1 MKKQNIIFFIILVS
15 LAFGA
20 SKYDKEIKNNSNK
33 LESAKTAVIQ
43 TDQQIKKLA
52 FEINQQQSI
61 LDNIQSNIVTLNNL
75 IAGNKSTI
83 DKATTEMQ
91 TLEQTAEQITKQKT
105 EQEARFAEIIV
116 ENFASSKAKDLENK
130 RTKEDVVSG
139 EIYSI
144 LGDVVK
150 SEIVELDTQY
160 DILNQN
166 KFQKEVRIKEV
177 KITLNE
183 NNSKKNNLA
192 KLEKAQLDSIKKLE
206 KKHIEYQNQ
215 LAKNQQTQ
223 QKLTSILKQLNI
235 LKAQEVV
242 VKKEMPKS
250 KKKSIFEDMNA
261 STKQQYKIVSPN
273 INVDVKKIG
282 SSTGELKIARYLGA
296 KTISPLKNFT
306 IVKRFGKYYDDVY
319 NMEFFNESVTLAAK
333 EQDSKVV
340 SVLPGKVIYE
350 KKNQS
355 ILDNVVI
362 IQHPN
367 GLHTVYS
374 HLDKISPTISTGKY
388 LESGYTIGR
397 VSGNLVF
404 QVTQNNAFIDP
415 LDLIN

>member
-75 IAGNKSTI
+75 IAGNKNTI
-83 DKATTEMQ
+83 DEATTEMQ

-116 ENFASSKAKDLENK
+116 ENFASSKAKDLANK
-130 RTKEDVVSG
+130 RTKEDVISG

>member
-75 IAGNKSTI
+75 IAGNKNTI
-83 DKATTEMQ
+83 DEATTEMQ

>member
-75 IAGNKSTI
+75 IAGNKNTI
-83 DKATTEMQ
+83 DEATTEMQ

-116 ENFASSKAKDLENK
+116 ENFASSKAKDLANK

-150 SEIVELDTQY
+150 SEIAELDTQY

-273 INVDVKKIG
+273 IIVDVKKIG

>member
-1 MKKQNIIFFIILVS
+1 MKKNNIIFFVLIAT

-20 SKYDKEIKNNSNK
+20 SKYDKEIRSNANM
-33 LESAKTAVIQ
+33 LESAKTAVFQ
-43 TDQQIKKLA
+43 TDQKIKKLA
-52 FEINQQQSI
+52 TEINNQQRI
-61 LDNIQSNIVTLNNL
+61 LDNIQAAMIHLNSAIASNET
-75 IAGNKSTI
+75 AI
-83 DKATTEMQ
+83 DEASLEMQ
-91 TLEQTAEQITKQKT
+91 TLEKTAEEVTRQKSEKET
-105 EQEARFAEIIV
+105 RFAQIIV
-116 ENFASSKAKDLENK
+116 ENFASSKAKDLANK
-130 RTKEDVVSG
+130 RTKEDVISS
-139 EIYSI
+139 EIYAV

-150 SEIVELDTQY
+150 SEITQLDSEY
-160 DILNQN
+160 EFLNQN
-166 KFQKEVRIKEV
+166 KLQKEVRIKEV

-183 NNSKKNNLA
+183 NNSKKSNLS
-192 KLEKAQLDSIKKLE
+192 KLEKSQLESIEKLE
-206 KKHIEYQNQ
+206 SKHIEYQNQ

-223 QKLTSILKQLNI
+223 MQLSSILKQLNI
-235 LKAQEVV
+235 LKSQEVV
-242 VKKEMPKS
+242 VKKEPS
-250 KKKSIFEDMNA
+250 KTNKRSIFEDMN
-261 STKQQYKIVSPN
+261 SSEKTKYKIVSPN

-282 SSTGELKIARYLGA
+282 SSTGDIKIAKYSGA
-296 KTISPLKNFT
+296 KTIAPLKNFSV
-306 IVKRFGKYYDDVY
+306 IKRFGKYYDDVY
-319 NMEFFNESVTLAAK
+319 NMEFFNESITLATK

-367 GLHTVYS
+367 GLHTIYS

-388 LESGYTIGR
+388 LEGGYTIGR

>member
-75 IAGNKSTI
+75 IAGNKNTI
-83 DKATTEMQ
+83 DEATTEMQ

-116 ENFASSKAKDLENK
+116 ENFASSKAKDLANK
-130 RTKEDVVSG
+130 RTKEDVISG

-235 LKAQEVV
+235 LKAQEIV

-282 SSTGELKIARYLGA
+282 SSTGELKIARYLGV
-296 KTISPLKNFT
+296 KTISPLKNFE

>member
-116 ENFASSKAKDLENK
+116 ENFASSKAKDLANK
-130 RTKEDVVSG
+130 RTKEDVISG

-235 LKAQEVV
+235 LKAQEIV

>member
-75 IAGNKSTI
+75 IAGNKNTI
-83 DKATTEMQ
+83 DEATTEMQ

-282 SSTGELKIARYLGA
+282 SSTGELKIARYLGV
-296 KTISPLKNFT
+296 KTISPLKNFE

>member
-75 IAGNKSTI
+75 IAGNKNTI
-83 DKATTEMQ
+83 DEATTEMQ

-116 ENFASSKAKDLENK
+116 ENFASSKAKDLANK
-130 RTKEDVVSG
+130 RTKEDVISG

-282 SSTGELKIARYLGA
+282 SSTGELKIARYLGV
-296 KTISPLKNFT
+296 KTISPLKNFE

>member
-75 IAGNKSTI
+75 IAGNKNTI
-83 DKATTEMQ
+83 DEATTEMQ

-116 ENFASSKAKDLENK
+116 ENFASSKAKDLANK
-130 RTKEDVVSG
+130 RTKEDVISG

-235 LKAQEVV
+235 LKAQEIV